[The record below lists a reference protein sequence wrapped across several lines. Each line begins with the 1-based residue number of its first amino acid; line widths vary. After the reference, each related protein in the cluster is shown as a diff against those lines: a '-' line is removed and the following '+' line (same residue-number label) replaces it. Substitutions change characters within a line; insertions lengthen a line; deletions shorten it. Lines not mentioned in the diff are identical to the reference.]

1 MKYENLKLKD
11 ELAKTKFDAVKIT
24 LSYSSAAYSGKA
36 RTPKVTAKY
45 YNRTLEKGTDYTV
58 VYSNNKNVGKAKV
71 TVTGKGDFAGSKV
84 KTFKIVPK
92 GTAISKLTKGKK
104 QFTVKWKKQS
114 LQTTG
119 YQIKYSTSSK
129 FSKAKTV
136 TVNKNTTVSKTVKK
150 LKAHKKYYVKVR
162 TYKKTS
168 DGTIYYSNWS
178 GYKTVKTR

>member
-36 RTPKVTAKY
+36 RTPKV
-45 YNRTLEKGTDYTV
+45 
-58 VYSNNKNVGKAKV
+58 
-71 TVTGKGDFAGSKV
+71 
-84 KTFKIVPK
+84 
-92 GTAISKLTKGKK
+92 TAISKLTKGKK